1 MKLSEAAHLLGI
13 ESSNPSIDEI
23 KSSYRK
29 LAQIY
34 HPDVQE
40 TGNAKYF
47 LKISAAYELL
57 KKRFLDSNYIDIVE
71 EVDQE
76 ELDTRLASVNRAYEN
91 IVKEFQSK
99 YEKIISS
106 LYKEADIK
114 LASYEMASQL
124 YENIEKDIESIINS
138 HIFELTSWFND
149 NIAKLAEEYDDW
161 INSFLKDTY
170 EELRDRE
177 LTNWYRSPFLIRH
190 FIVGGIL
197 NLCSLTL
204 FFILGH
210 YFIGVSTLVIGSI
223 GSYFL
228 YKRTVNCA
236 FTTKKQAFELNHS
249 HMALI
254 SKSFQ
259 VKIDVQT
266 SQEDMQ
272 GRGAL
277 SGLVVGASQA
287 GVGGA
292 VAGFL
297 IGAFAGG
304 LFGEKLS
311 DLKQRTA
318 TLVQDKITS
327 IESQVVSLL
336 NEQIPIIYQKII
348 SGIKENYEKNK
359 SRTAKFLASTDKD
372 DVFLFWADSNSDDPI
387 ARVNYIAMI
396 GIWMLFSL
404 VLLILVL
411 AF

>member
-1 MKLSEAAHLLGI
+1 MKLSEAADLLGI
-13 ESSNPSIDEI
+13 ESPNPSIDEI

-57 KKRFLDSNYIDIVE
+57 KKRFLDSNYMDIAE

-76 ELDTRLASVNRAYEN
+76 ELETRLACVNRAYEN

-106 LYKEADIK
+106 LYEEAGIK
-114 LASYEMASQL
+114 LASYEMASKL

-190 FIVGGIL
+190 LIVGGIL

-210 YFIGVSTLVIGSI
+210 YFIGVSTLVIGCI

-228 YKRTVNCA
+228 YKRTVNFA
-236 FTTKKQAFELNHS
+236 FTPKKQAFEFNTS
-249 HMALI
+249 HMALV

-272 GRGAL
+272 GLGAL
-277 SGLVVGASQA
+277 GGTVVGASQA

-292 VAGFL
+292 VTGFL
-297 IGAFAGG
+297 IGVLAGG
-304 LFGEKLS
+304 FFGEKLS

-336 NEQIPIIYQKII
+336 NEQIPIIYEKII

-359 SRTAKFLASTDKD
+359 SRTAKLLASTDKD
-372 DVFLFWADSNSDDPI
+372 DVFSFWTDSNSDAPI

-396 GIWMLFSL
+396 GIWILFSL